1 MIKLYNSYTKE
12 IEEFIPLK
20 SREVSMYTCGPTV
33 DKKTHLG
40 NLRTAVFSDLVSRIL
55 KFNGYYVKNVSNI
68 TDIGHLTSD
77 SDLGEDKIEI
87 SAKEMGLSASEVT
100 KFYTDYY
107 LKALKDLN
115 VIPSYKTTKATDY
128 IEEQLF
134 LIKVLLEKGIAYIT
148 EKGVYFNINKYPNY
162 FKLSNQDPNKIDR
175 SRIENDP
182 DKLNPHDF
190 ALWKFSNPQDK
201 RLQEYKSPYG
211 VGFPGWHI
219 ECSAMA
225 LKELGDTIDL
235 HLGGE
240 DLKMTH
246 HPNEIAQSECVT
258 GEKFVN
264 YWLHVSFLNLD
275 SEKMSKSKGNVIYLD
290 DLISQGVDPTA
301 VRYLFLSS
309 TYRNPMN
316 FNEETLTSAKN
327 ALKRAYDFVSG
338 LKFDDSYRYDE
349 TFIQKFQSSINN
361 DFNSPAALGVF
372 WETVTSNLPETIKL
386 NTLVKMDEVLGLNL
400 IKYVGYD
407 IPVQVLDL
415 AKLRWEYKKQGIYDK
430 ADFMRR
436 EIENLGFEVTDTK
449 DTYQLKKSFIDSY

>member
-12 IEEFIPLK
+12 TEEFIPIK

-40 NLRTAVFSDLVSRIL
+40 NLRTAVFSDIVSRVL

-87 SAKEMGLSASEVT
+87 SARELGLTASEVT

-107 LKALKDLN
+107 LKAIKDLN
-115 VIPSYKTTKATDY
+115 VLPVHKLTKATDY
-128 IEEQLF
+128 IEEQIF
-134 LIKVLLEKGIAYIT
+134 LIKVLLEKGVAYQTDTGI
-148 EKGVYFNINKYPNY
+148 YFNIKKYPNY
-162 FKLSNQDPNKIDR
+162 FKLSNQDPNKVDR
-175 SRIENDP
+175 SRIENDLN
-182 DKLNPHDF
+182 KLNSHDF
-190 ALWKFSNPQDK
+190 ALWKFSKPSDK
-201 RLQEYKSPYG
+201 RLQEYKSPWG

-275 SEKMSKSKGNVIYLD
+275 SEKMSKSKGNVVYLED
-290 DLISQGVDPTA
+290 IVSEGTDSLVI
-301 VRYLFLSS
+301 RYLFLSS

-316 FNEETLTSAKN
+316 FNQESLLSAKN
-327 ALKRAYDFVSG
+327 SLKRAYDFVST
-338 LKFDDSYRYDE
+338 LKVDNSYKFE
-349 TFIQKFQSSINN
+349 ENFIHKFQSALNN
-361 DFNSPAALGVF
+361 DFNTPQALSIF
-372 WETVTSNLPETIKL
+372 WEVVTSNLPEVVKL
-386 NTLVKMDEVLGLNL
+386 NTLLKMDEVLGFDL

-407 IPVQVLDL
+407 IPVEVLDL
-415 AKLRWEYKKQGIYDK
+415 AKLRWEYKKQAIYDK

-436 EIENLGFEVTDTK
+436 EIEKLGFEVLDSK
-449 DTYQLKKSFIDSY
+449 DSYQLKKIFKV